1 MAVSPIL
8 LNATIQQSNDVLQNQ
23 TKQIEKGMVDQSNIL
38 QREVKKEQQL
48 AKQVVKQDDV
58 IFSQERYDAKEKGH
72 GSYSGDGGKKRK
84 NVPKEGRV
92 INKSEG
98 SFDIKI

>member
-38 QREVKKEQQL
+38 QREVKKEQQR

-84 NVPKEGRV
+84 TVPKEGRV

>member
-38 QREVKKEQQL
+38 QREVKKEQQR

-84 NVPKEGRV
+84 NVPKEGRG